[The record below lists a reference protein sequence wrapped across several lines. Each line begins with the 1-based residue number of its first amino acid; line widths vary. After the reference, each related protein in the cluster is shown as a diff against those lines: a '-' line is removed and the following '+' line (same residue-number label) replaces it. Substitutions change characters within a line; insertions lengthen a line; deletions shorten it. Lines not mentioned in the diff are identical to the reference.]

1 VNTTVIEKF
10 DHSLVLSEAYLKEH
24 PTNNIHDNLIIWE
37 VEPSAENILLY
48 LQEVLNAKLPEDIK
62 LLQIKLYETKDSFAE
77 WIADN

>member
-1 VNTTVIEKF
+1 
-10 DHSLVLSEAYLKEH
+10 
-24 PTNNIHDNLIIWE
+24 LIVWE

-48 LQEVLNAKLPEDIK
+48 MQEVLNSKLPSEIR